1 MEARLPPVPSEAPS
15 RGARVESPLQAGGWG
30 ELAAAPTLW
39 EMDCCRS
46 GDGGIAYSSSLG
58 EVQKSW

>member
-1 MEARLPPVPSEAPS
+1 MEARLPPAPSEALS

-30 ELAAAPTLW
+30 ELAAAPTLR

-46 GDGGIAYSSSLG
+46 WDGGMGIAYSSSL
-58 EVQKSW
+58 